1 MFLALDSANESQY
14 FEIAVTQAKRKE
26 KLFEAKSRNRRFMN
40 SIKIKTHE

>member
-26 KLFEAKSRNRRFMN
+26 KLFEALAEFSQRECKHNKF
-40 SIKIKTHE
+40 